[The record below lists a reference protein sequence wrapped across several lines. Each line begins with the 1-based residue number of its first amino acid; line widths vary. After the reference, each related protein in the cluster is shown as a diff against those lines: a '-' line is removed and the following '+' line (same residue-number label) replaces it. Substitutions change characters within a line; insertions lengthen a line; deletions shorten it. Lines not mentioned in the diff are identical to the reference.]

1 MATPIMNLKK
11 VDLWMGGYHIYIY
24 IEREIDIHTQSTP
37 PNIVVVF
44 GATYHAV
51 PVYAHCLTHYA
62 PGRPPAA
69 GRAAQHFCKCAG
81 SCRSDARRCS
91 YWCLGGNRPAVNSF
105 IPLSSHHF
113 RCFIVIVTKNDLGF
127 LESQY

>member
-24 IEREIDIHTQSTP
+24 RERDRHTYPIYP
-37 PNIVVVF
+37 PEHSCCVWSNLSCCPSI
-44 GATYHAV
+44 
-51 PVYAHCLTHYA
+51 YAHCLTHYA